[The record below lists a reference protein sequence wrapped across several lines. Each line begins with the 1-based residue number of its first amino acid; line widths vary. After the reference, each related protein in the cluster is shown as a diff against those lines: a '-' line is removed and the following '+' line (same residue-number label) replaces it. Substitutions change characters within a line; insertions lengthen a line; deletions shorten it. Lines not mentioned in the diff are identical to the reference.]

1 MVLKALGY
9 HEVIR
14 RLDDAI
20 ATLDKE
26 LQRMSEEAV
35 SQDTPQP
42 PMSAIDLY
50 ISYYRKLLVAY
61 DVVEDNVLGGKN
73 TGYKQEAT
81 RIAFDLTQQAL
92 MYDRD

>member
-35 SQDTPQP
+35 SQDTPP
-42 PMSAIDLY
+42 TSVIDLY

-61 DVVEDNVLGGKN
+61 DVVEDTVLGGKN